1 MLPFGGGFVDAEL
14 TGARARLPIIDNEVP
29 FTFEELFFS
38 RTDWRGVILAG
49 NSVFQRVSLYD
60 WDELI
65 QKPHNVIRHPDMPK
79 GVFWLLWDT
88 IKKGEP
94 IGAYVKNRA
103 KDGRYYWVFAIVTP
117 IEGGY
122 LSVRLKPGSPLLAVV
137 AQEYKSLL
145 ATVSDNKVGARIGA
159 DVLLQRLAALGFEDY
174 ASFMAAALSQ
184 EIAARNQR
192 LGLEPDAAIACFGE
206 LVTAA
211 KSLLHQ
217 AELIFAAYARS
228 EYVPINLRVQA
239 AHLGQSGAVI
249 DTISTNYN
257 LISSEIRTNM
267 NQFIASAASVLGTI
281 NEGLFLL
288 GTATIQREAADLFR
302 QEMAL
307 SADLKGQD
315 QHQEMRFLDN
325 QRQAYRQK
333 AIDGLTA
340 INERV
345 GSFRR
350 DCAGM
355 KRLTAGLEVTRVM
368 GKMESARLTVI
379 KDGLNE
385 LIDDLEAFQ
394 AAVTDG
400 LKEIDI
406 NNQSIQ
412 NNVGRLVG
420 MVNSRAL

>member
-1 MLPFGGGFVDAEL
+1 MNAEL
-14 TGARARLPIIDNEVP
+14 TEARDRLSIIDEEVP

-38 RTDWRGVILAG
+38 RTDWRGVVLAG
-49 NSVFQRVSLYD
+49 NSVFQRVSIYD

-65 QKPHNVIRHPDMPK
+65 AKPHNVIRHPDMPK

-88 IKKGEP
+88 IKKGNP

-103 KDGRYYWVFAIVTP
+103 RDGRYYWVFAIITP
-117 IEGGY
+117 IERGY
-122 LSVRLKPGSPLLAVV
+122 LSVRLKPGSPLFAVV
-137 AQEYKSLL
+137 AQEYKFLL
-145 ATVSDNKVGARIGA
+145 AMVRDNKAGARSGA
-159 DVLLQRLAALGFEDY
+159 EVLLQRLTALGFEDY

-184 EIAARNQR
+184 EIQARDQR
-192 LGLEPDAAIACFGE
+192 LGRAPDAVLACFGE

-217 AELIFAAYARS
+217 AELIFAAYAKS
-228 EYVPINLRVQA
+228 EYVPINLRIQA
-239 AHLGQSGAVI
+239 AHLGRSGAVI

-257 LISSEIRTNM
+257 VISSEIRTSM
-267 NQFIASAASVLGTI
+267 DRFIASAASVLRTI
-281 NEGLFLL
+281 NEGMFLL
-288 GTATIQREAADLFR
+288 GTATIQREAAELFR
-302 QEMAL
+302 REIVL
-307 SADLKGQD
+307 SADLEGQD
-315 QHQEMRFLDN
+315 QQQEMRFLDI
-325 QRQAYRQK
+325 QQQAYRQK

-355 KRLTAGLEVTRVM
+355 KRLAAGLEVTRVM

-379 KDGLNE
+379 KDGLDE
-385 LIDDLEAFQ
+385 LIDDLAAFQ
-394 AAVTDG
+394 SAVTSG
-400 LKEIDI
+400 LKEIDT

-412 NNVGRLVG
+412 NNVGQLVG
-420 MVNSRAL
+420 MMNRRTL

>member
-1 MLPFGGGFVDAEL
+1 MDAEL
-14 TGARARLPIIDNEVP
+14 TGARAQIAIVDVEVP

-49 NSVFQRVSLYD
+49 NSVFQRVSLYN

-122 LSVRLKPGSPLLAVV
+122 LSVRLKPGSPLFSVV

-145 ATVSDNKVGARIGA
+145 ATVSDNKAGARIGA
-159 DVLLQRLAALGFEDY
+159 EVLLKRLAALGFEDY

-184 EIAARNQR
+184 EIAARDQR

-217 AELIFAAYARS
+217 AELIFAAYANS

-239 AHLGQSGAVI
+239 AHLGRSGAVI

-267 NQFIASAASVLGTI
+267 NRFIASAAGVLRTI

-288 GTATIQREAADLFR
+288 GTATIQREAAERFR
-302 QEMAL
+302 QEIAL
-307 SADLKGQD
+307 SADLEGQD
-315 QHQEMRFLDN
+315 QHEEMRFLDN
-325 QRQAYRQK
+325 QRQVYRQK

-340 INERV
+340 INKRV

-355 KRLTAGLEVTRVM
+355 KRLAAGLEVTRVM
-368 GKMESARLTVI
+368 GKMESARLAVI

-394 AAVTDG
+394 AAITNG
-400 LKEIDI
+400 LKEIEI

-412 NNVGRLVG
+412 NNVGRLIG
-420 MVNSRAL
+420 TMSRSDLCTT

>member
-1 MLPFGGGFVDAEL
+1 
-14 TGARARLPIIDNEVP
+14 
-29 FTFEELFFS
+29 
-38 RTDWRGVILAG
+38 
-49 NSVFQRVSLYD
+49 
-60 WDELI
+60 
-65 QKPHNVIRHPDMPK
+65 
-79 GVFWLLWDT
+79 
-88 IKKGEP
+88 
-94 IGAYVKNRA
+94 
-103 KDGRYYWVFAIVTP
+103 
-117 IEGGY
+117 
-122 LSVRLKPGSPLLAVV
+122 
-137 AQEYKSLL
+137 
-145 ATVSDNKVGARIGA
+145 
-159 DVLLQRLAALGFEDY
+159 
-174 ASFMAAALSQ
+174 MAAALSQ

-267 NQFIASAASVLGTI
+267 NQFIASAASVLRTI

>member
-1 MLPFGGGFVDAEL
+1 MNAEL
-14 TGARARLPIIDNEVP
+14 TGARARLPTIDEEVP

-38 RTDWRGVILAG
+38 RTDWRGIILAG
-49 NSVFQRVSLYD
+49 NSVFQRVSIYD

-65 QKPHNVIRHPDMPK
+65 AKPHNVIRHPDMPK
-79 GVFWLLWDT
+79 SVFWLLWDT

-103 KDGRYYWVFAIVTP
+103 KDGRYYWVFAIITP

-122 LSVRLKPGSPLLAVV
+122 LSVRLKPGSPLFAVV
-137 AQEYKSLL
+137 VQEYISLL
-145 ATVSDNKVGARIGA
+145 ATVSDKKAGARPGA
-159 DVLLQRLAALGFEDY
+159 EVLLQRLTALGFEDY

-184 EIAARNQR
+184 ELQARDRR
-192 LGLEPDAAIACFGE
+192 LGRAPDAVLACFGE
-206 LVTAA
+206 LVRAA
-211 KSLLHQ
+211 KSLLYQ

-239 AHLGQSGAVI
+239 AHLGRSGAVI

-257 LISSEIRTNM
+257 LISSEIRTSM
-267 NQFIASAASVLGTI
+267 DRFIASAASVLGTI

-288 GTATIQREAADLFR
+288 GTATIQGEAAELFR
-302 QEMAL
+302 QEMTL

-315 QHQEMRFLDN
+315 QHQEMRLLDN

-355 KRLTAGLEVTRVM
+355 KRLAAGLEVTRVM

-379 KDGLNE
+379 KDGLDE

-394 AAVTDG
+394 AAVTSG
-400 LKEIDI
+400 LKEIDT

-420 MVNSRAL
+420 MMNRRTL

>member
-1 MLPFGGGFVDAEL
+1 MSSDRREL
-14 TGARARLPIIDNEVP
+14 
-29 FTFEELFFS
+29 
-38 RTDWRGVILAG
+38 RG
-49 NSVFQRVSLYD
+49 
-60 WDELI
+60 
-65 QKPHNVIRHPDMPK
+65 K
-79 GVFWLLWDT
+79 
-88 IKKGEP
+88 
-94 IGAYVKNRA
+94 
-103 KDGRYYWVFAIVTP
+103 
-117 IEGGY
+117 
-122 LSVRLKPGSPLLAVV
+122 V
-137 AQEYKSLL
+137 A
-145 ATVSDNKVGARIGA
+145 
-159 DVLLQRLAALGFEDY
+159 
-174 ASFMAAALSQ
+174 AAAL
-184 EIAARNQR
+184 ALVRTAVGRRWTVARD
-192 LGLEPDAAIACFGE
+192 LADA
-206 LVTAA
+206 L
-211 KSLLHQ
+211 
-217 AELIFAAYARS
+217 
-228 EYVPINLRVQA
+228 
-239 AHLGQSGAVI
+239 
-249 DTISTNYN
+249 
-257 LISSEIRTNM
+257 
-267 NQFIASAASVLGTI
+267 
-281 NEGLFLL
+281 
-288 GTATIQREAADLFR
+288 QREAADLFR

-350 DCAGM
+350 ECAGM